1 LVWNELKASF
11 ARALEAAG
19 LSTPERLARLDFA
32 IPRDPEHGDW
42 TTNFCM
48 LVAKEA
54 GAAPRAI
61 AEAIVRNWPA
71 GDPIVGAVEVAGAGF
86 LNFRYRDEFLAALP
100 PGILGAG
107 ESFGRSSHGGGER
120 ILVEFVS
127 ANPTGP
133 MNIVSARAAAV
144 GASLVAL
151 LGAAGWDAASEFYV
165 NDAGNQVDLLGAS
178 LRARFRERIGLDFTI
193 PEGGYQG
200 EYLATLAAELPEAEA
215 RAAMEAPDGAA
226 WFRTQALDRMVAWQQ
241 RDLARYGVTF
251 DRWFR
256 ESELHDSG
264 EVDDTRRAL
273 EARGVTYQS
282 VKPLGVSEAAAARV
296 EAEEGASAG
305 AAEATWLKT
314 HDHGDDMDRV
324 IVRADGRP
332 TYLLPDIAYHRDK
345 RARGFRRA
353 INLWGPDHH
362 AYVTTLTAGLKALGL
377 EDDFLKVMIVQYVK
391 LMQGDVEV
399 KMSKRLGQ
407 FETLADLVD
416 EVGADCARF
425 FFLQLSSSAH
435 LKFDMQKAKEHNDTN
450 PAYYVQYA
458 HARCCSLARK
468 ADERG
473 LARAAGAPLA
483 LTAPEEVAV
492 VRKLATFPEVVR
504 GAAAAREPHRLPTY
518 LMELAAELH
527 RYYHKCP
534 VLRAEPEVASHRLRV
549 HEAVR
554 QVLRNG
560 LALMGVSAPE
570 RLERE
575 EEAES

>member
-1 LVWNELKASF
+1 VWSELKAAF

-19 LSTPERLARLDFA
+19 LATPERLARLDFA
-32 IPRDPEHGDW
+32 VPRDASHGDW
-42 TTNFCM
+42 TTNFCL

-54 GAAPRAI
+54 GLAPRAL
-61 AEAIVRNWPA
+61 ADAIVRHWPA
-71 GDPIVGAVEVAGAGF
+71 GEGVTEAPEVAGAGF
-86 LNFRYRDEFLAALP
+86 LNLRYRDDFLASLP
-100 PGILGAG
+100 VRVLAAG
-107 ESFGRSSHGGGER
+107 EGFGSSDFGGGER

-151 LGAAGWDAASEFYV
+151 LRAAGWEAASEFYV

-178 LRARFRERIGLDFTI
+178 LRARFRARIGGDGTI

-200 EYLATLAAELPEAEA
+200 EYLATLADGLPEAEA
-215 RAAMEAPDGAA
+215 RAALDSPGGDA
-226 WFRTQALDRMVAWQQ
+226 WFRDQALERMVAWQQ
-241 RDLARYGVTF
+241 RDLARYGVVF

-256 ESELHDSG
+256 ESALHDSG
-264 EVDDTRRAL
+264 AVDETLRVL
-273 EARGVTYQS
+273 EARGVTYRA
-282 VKPLGVSEAAAARV
+282 VKPQGVSEAAAARV
-296 EAEEGASAG
+296 EAEEGAASG
-305 AAEATWLKT
+305 DAEATWLRT

-345 RARGFRRA
+345 RGRGFRRA

-362 AYVTTLTAGLKALGL
+362 AYVATLTAALKALGL
-377 EDDFLKVMIVQYVK
+377 EDDFLKVQIVQYVK

-435 LKFDMQKAKEHNDTN
+435 LKFDMEKARQHNDTN
-450 PAYYVQYA
+450 PAFYVQYA
-458 HARCCSLARK
+458 HARCCSLAREG
-468 ADERG
+468 AERG
-473 LARAAGAPLA
+473 VVAETGPARPLS
-483 LTAPEEVAV
+483 APEEVV
-492 VRKLATFPEVVR
+492 LVRKLATFPEVVR
-504 GAAAAREPHRLPTY
+504 GAAAAREPHRIPAY
-518 LMELAAELH
+518 LIELAAEFH
-527 RYYHKCP
+527 RYYHHCR
-534 VLRAEPEVASHRLRV
+534 VLGDDAALSRHRLRV
-549 HEAVR
+549 AAAVR

-575 EEAES
+575 AEAAS

>member
-1 LVWNELKASF
+1 MVWSELKAAF
-11 ARALEAAG
+11 ARALEGAG
-19 LSTPERLARLDFA
+19 LATPERLARLDFA
-32 IPRDPEHGDW
+32 IPRDPAHGDW

-54 GAAPRAI
+54 GLAPRAI
-61 AEAIVRNWPA
+61 AERIVAHWPA
-71 GDPIVGAVEVAGAGF
+71 DDPIVGAVEVAGAGF
-86 LNFRYRDEFLAALP
+86 LNFRYRDAFVAALP
-100 PGILGAG
+100 ARILAAGGA
-107 ESFGRSSHGGGER
+107 FGRSDFGGGEA
-120 ILVEFVS
+120 IVVEFVS

-151 LGAAGWDAASEFYV
+151 LNAAGWRAASEFYV
-165 NDAGNQVDLLGAS
+165 NDHGNQVDLLGAS
-178 LRARFRERIGLDFTI
+178 LRARFRARIGGDGTI

-215 RAAMEAPDGAA
+215 RAALERDDAA
-226 WFRTQALDRMVAWQQ
+226 WWRAQALERMIAWQQ
-241 RDLARYGVTF
+241 RDLAAYGVVF
-251 DRWFR
+251 DRWFL
-256 ESELHDSG
+256 ESSLHQSG
-264 EVDDTRRAL
+264 AVEETRRAL
-273 EARGVTYQS
+273 EARGATYRS

-296 EAEEGASAG
+296 HAEEGAAAG
-305 AAEATWLKT
+305 DAEATWLKT

-324 IVRADGRP
+324 VVRADGRP

-345 RARGFRRA
+345 RARGFRKA

-362 AYVTTLTAGLKALGL
+362 AYVTTMTAALRAAGL
-377 EDDFLKVMIVQYVK
+377 EDDFLKVLIVQYVK
-391 LMQGDVEV
+391 LMQGDEEV

-407 FETLADLVD
+407 FETLADLVE
-416 EVGADCARF
+416 EVGSDCARF
-425 FFLQLSSSAH
+425 FFLQLSCSAH
-435 LKFDMQKAKEHNDTN
+435 LKFDMQKAKERNETN

-458 HARCCSLARK
+458 HARCCSLERK
-468 ADERG
+468 AAERG
-473 LARAAGAPLA
+473 LAPAAGDPLP
-483 LTAPEEVAV
+483 LTAAEETAV

-504 GAAAAREPHRLPTY
+504 GAAAAREPHRVPTY

-527 RYYHKCP
+527 RYYHHCP
-534 VLRAEPEVASHRLRV
+534 VLKAEPEVARHRLRV
-549 HEAVR
+549 HLAVR

-575 EEAES
+575 EEAE

>member
-1 LVWNELKASF
+1 MVWNELKAAF
-11 ARALEAAG
+11 ARALEGAG
-19 LSTPERLARLDFA
+19 LATPERLARLDFA
-32 IPRDPEHGDW
+32 IPRDPAHGDW

-54 GAAPRAI
+54 GLAPRAI
-61 AEAIVRNWPA
+61 AERIVAHWPA
-71 GDPIVGAVEVAGAGF
+71 DDPIVGAVEVAGAGF
-86 LNFRYRDEFLAALP
+86 LNFRYRDGFVAALP
-100 PGILGAG
+100 ARILAAGEAFGRSDFGAG
-107 ESFGRSSHGGGER
+107 ET
-120 ILVEFVS
+120 IVVEFVS

-151 LGAAGWDAASEFYV
+151 LEAAGWKAASEFYV
-165 NDAGNQVDLLGAS
+165 NDHGNQVDLLGAS
-178 LRARFRERIGLDFTI
+178 LRARFRARTGGDGTI

-215 RAAMEAPDGAA
+215 RSALERDDAGWWRA
-226 WFRTQALDRMVAWQQ
+226 QALERMIAWQQ
-241 RDLARYGVTF
+241 RDLAAYGVVF

-256 ESELHDSG
+256 ESSLHESG
-264 EVDDTRRAL
+264 AVEETRRAL
-273 EARGVTYQS
+273 EARGATYRS

-296 EAEEGASAG
+296 HAEEGAAAG
-305 AAEATWLKT
+305 EAEATWLKT

-324 IVRADGRP
+324 VVRADGRP
-332 TYLLPDIAYHRDK
+332 TYLLPDIAYHLDK
-345 RARGFRRA
+345 RARGFRKA

-362 AYVTTLTAGLKALGL
+362 AYVTTLTAALRASGL
-377 EDDFLKVMIVQYVK
+377 EDDFLKVQIVQYVK
-391 LMQGDVEV
+391 LMQGDEEV

-416 EVGADCARF
+416 EVGSDCARF

-435 LKFDMQKAKEHNDTN
+435 LKFDMQKARERNETN

-458 HARCCSLARK
+458 HARCCSLERK
-468 ADERG
+468 AAERG
-473 LARAAGAPLA
+473 LAPATGDPLP
-483 LTAPEEVAV
+483 LTAAEETAV

-504 GAAAAREPHRLPTY
+504 GAAAAREPHRLPAY

-527 RYYHKCP
+527 RYYHHCP
-534 VLRAEPEVASHRLRV
+534 VLKAEPEVARHRLRV
-549 HEAVR
+549 HLAVR

-575 EEAES
+575 EEAE

>member
-1 LVWNELKASF
+1 MWNELRASF

-19 LSTPERLARLDFA
+19 LATPERLARLDFA
-32 IPRDPEHGDW
+32 IPRDPAHGDW

-48 LVAKEA
+48 LVAKDA
-54 GAAPRAI
+54 GLAPRAI
-61 AEAIVRNWPA
+61 AEAVARHWPA
-71 GDPIVGAVEVAGAGF
+71 ADPVVGAVEVAGAGF
-86 LNFRYRDEFLAALP
+86 LNFRYRDAFVAALP
-100 PGILGAG
+100 AAILAAG
-107 ESFGRSSHGGGER
+107 EGFGRSAFGGGEK

-151 LGAAGWDAASEFYV
+151 LRAAGWEAASEFYV
-165 NDAGNQVDLLGAS
+165 NDSGNQADLLGES
-178 LRARFRERIGLDFTI
+178 LRARFRARLGGDGTI

-200 EYLATLAAELPEAEA
+200 EYLATLAAELPEDEA
-215 RAAMEAPDGAA
+215 RARLDAPDGAA
-226 WFRTQALDRMVAWQQ
+226 WFRDQALERMVAWQQ

-256 ESELHDSG
+256 ETTLHASG
-264 EVDDTRRAL
+264 AVEATREAL
-273 EARGVTYQS
+273 ERRGVTYRS

-296 EAEEGASAG
+296 HAEEGAAAG
-305 AAEATWLKT
+305 DAEATWLKT
-314 HDHGDDMDRV
+314 HDQGDDMDRV

-362 AYVTTLTAGLKALGL
+362 AYVATLTAALKALGL
-377 EDDFLKVMIVQYVK
+377 EADFLKVMIVQYVK
-391 LMQGDVEV
+391 LVQGDEEV

-425 FFLQLSSSAH
+425 FFLQLSSNAH
-435 LKFDMQKAKEHNDTN
+435 LKFDMEKAKRHNDTN
-450 PAYYVQYA
+450 PAFYVQYA
-458 HARCCSLARK
+458 HARCCSVFRK

-473 LARAAGAPLA
+473 LAAETGAAGP
-483 LTAPEEVAV
+483 LTAPEEVTL
-492 VRKLATFPEVVR
+492 VRKLSTFPEVVR
-504 GAAAAREPHRLPTY
+504 GAAAAREPHRIPAFLVET
-518 LMELAAELH
+518 AAEFH
-527 RYYHKCP
+527 RYWHHCE
-534 VLRAEPEVASHRLRV
+534 VLGADAALSRHRLRV
-549 HEAVR
+549 VAAVR

-575 EEAES
+575 AEAAS